1 MARKQLTPTSAAILG
16 LLSIKPFTTYELAQ
30 QMDRTLSWLLPRA
43 TSMIYEQPKK
53 LVAAGLASSQ
63 VSFTGKRRSTVY
75 EITEAGRAAFRAWL
89 DAPATGMRM
98 EFEAMLK
105 VTFADAGDVTQLRAA
120 VREIRDD
127 AEARLAEILARGEE
141 YTDTGGPFPDR
152 LPIIAITG
160 KLLLSQYEG
169 VVRWARWA
177 EDAIGEWTGVT
188 PVTGATVPHYAF
200 TPGWPAPYAENTAEH
215 RSGGSNPNSTRG
227 T

>member
-16 LLSIKPFTTYELAQ
+16 LLSIRPFTTYELAQ

-43 TSMIYEQPKK
+43 TSMIYEEPKK

-63 VSFTGKRRSTVY
+63 VTFTGKRRSTIY
-75 EITEAGRAAFRAWL
+75 EITAAGRAAFRVWL
-89 DAPATGMRM
+89 DAPANGMRM

-127 AEARLAEILARGEE
+127 AEARVAEILARGKE
-141 YTDTGGPFPDR
+141 YTDTGGPFPER

-160 KLLLSQYEG
+160 KLLLSQYEA

-177 EDAIGEWTGVT
+177 EDTIGVWAGVT
-188 PVTGATVPHYAF
+188 PVTGATVPPYAF
-200 TPGWPAPYAENTAEH
+200 TSGWPAQYAENTAEH
-215 RSGGSNPNSTRG
+215 RSEASNPNSVAR
-227 T
+227 